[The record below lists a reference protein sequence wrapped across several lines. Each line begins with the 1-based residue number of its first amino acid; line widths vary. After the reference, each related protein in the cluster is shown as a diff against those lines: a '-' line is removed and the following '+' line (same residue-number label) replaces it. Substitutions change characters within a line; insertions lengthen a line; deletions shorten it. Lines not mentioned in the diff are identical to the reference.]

1 MQHFSAKESFG
12 RSQNKCITCLQ
23 RTVHCIHLN
32 NLCPCFC
39 AGILLSRSFDAR
51 DAPNKPYFQRKLTD
65 SLSNIFNALPAIFC
79 TAEVLSLLLLRKLQ
93 LHSITAIRKLKCT
106 NPLKKQ
112 PAVNAVHK
120 DFGTQNTPNATAF
133 CSSRSP
139 MPLLNPNPLSQKT
152 ANSAGFK
159 TGRDAAITQ
168 SKRNATL
175 LFEAQFAFSNSVP
188 HFFSL
193 PHMMFILCFEPFLQ
207 FGTQNTP
214 NPTRF
219 CTFAPFSGIER

>member
-1 MQHFSAKESFG
+1 MLRTDLTANKVSANVTETES
-12 RSQNKCITCLQ
+12 SPITILSAEKQAFAALFCKGIVRQ
-23 RTVHCIHLN
+23 VTKQMH
-32 NLCPCFC
+32 NLFAKNGSLHSPEQPMPVLLC
-39 AGILLSRSFDAR
+39 GHLLSRSFDAR

-65 SLSNIFNALPAIFC
+65 SLSNLFNALPAIFC

-139 MPLLNPNPLSQKT
+139 MPFLNPNPLSQKT

-159 TGRDAAITQ
+159 TGRDAAIT
-168 SKRNATL
+168 
-175 LFEAQFAFSNSVP
+175 
-188 HFFSL
+188 
-193 PHMMFILCFEPFLQ
+193 
-207 FGTQNTP
+207 
-214 NPTRF
+214 
-219 CTFAPFSGIER
+219 

>member
-1 MQHFSAKESFG
+1 MKTNRLFIKHFQCFARNFPNRGSPES
-12 RSQNKCITCLQ
+12 
-23 RTVHCIHLN
+23 V
-32 NLCPCFC
+32 
-39 AGILLSRSFDAR
+39 
-51 DAPNKPYFQRKLTD
+51 
-65 SLSNIFNALPAIFC
+65 
-79 TAEVLSLLLLRKLQ
+79 
-93 LHSITAIRKLKCT
+93 TAIRKLKCT

-193 PHMMFILCFEPFLQ
+193 PHMMFILCFWPFLQ
-207 FGTQNTP
+207 FGTQNAP

-219 CTFAPFSGIER
+219 CTFAPFSGLER

>member
-1 MQHFSAKESFG
+1 M
-12 RSQNKCITCLQ
+12 Q

-112 PAVNAVHK
+112 PAVNAAHK
-120 DFGTQNTPNATAF
+120 GFGTQNTPNATVF

-139 MPLLNPNPLSQKT
+139 MPFLNPNPLSQKA

-159 TGRDAAITQ
+159 TGRNAAITQ

-193 PHMMFILCFEPFLQ
+193 PHMMFILCFWPFLQ
-207 FGTQNTP
+207 FETQNTP

-219 CTFAPFSGIER
+219 CTFAPFSGLER